1 MKNKILLSFYKT
13 LCITCLFIAS
23 SLFFVS
29 FAEGD
34 PEVELSLEI
43 EASGLE
49 VVILDASMDEVAE
62 PSVTMSAIDYSA
74 TEVGTSTGTLGTDPQ
89 WIGIA
94 NNTGTTPE
102 WTASIGATGGA
113 SAVWSDGSGKT
124 MPFNSADS
132 DDGTLTIVH
141 TNTTIAALNEEGT
154 TGITKGS
161 TASFL
166 SGESYVPITLVTAG
180 STAPDGGAWSVK
192 NIGLSQTVPMLQE
205 VATYTLDLTLTIT

>member
-34 PEVELSLEI
+34 PEVELSVQIESGSLEI
-43 EASGLE
+43 GF
-49 VVILDASMDEVAE
+49 LDASSEPIAE

-74 TEVGTSTGTLGTDPQ
+74 TDVGTSTGTLGTDPQ
-89 WIGIA
+89 WIGVA

-102 WTASIGATGGA
+102 WTLSIGATGGA

-141 TNTTIAALNEEGT
+141 DNTTISGEVGE

-192 NIGLSQTVPMLQE
+192 NIGLSQTVPILQE